1 MSAAEKTSAP
11 ERVRTPA
18 KHPANPAEAPE
29 KRRKTRQRETVFGLV
44 LLVLSVIGICTL
56 VQRGMAFAAAHK
68 NGAAEKAAL
77 TQCILPLTL
86 ADTPSFESPDAL
98 TDEQFLTAA
107 VWAMIADGKLADYP
121 ADAGLCTVPASDVTA
136 AGNARFG
143 TVRQPEHRTVGF
155 HELIRFY
162 YDPDQQCYF
171 LPVQTQYLG
180 NLPEIT
186 ACTAEQDVYRVKA
199 VCRPD
204 QPAWAGTEAPVVKQ
218 AEFVLKRSGGAWR
231 ILSMKTDAPDAD
243 ENAASQALPDEA
255 SGGEQTNQ

>member
-1 MSAAEKTSAP
+1 MSAAENASAA
-11 ERVRTPA
+11 ERARIS
-18 KHPANPAEAPE
+18 ANNTAIPAETLR
-29 KRRKTRQRETVFGLV
+29 KRRKTRRQETVFGLI
-44 LLVLSVIGICTL
+44 LLVLSAVGICTL
-56 VQRGMAFAAAHK
+56 IGRGIAFAAAHQ

-86 ADTPSFESPDAL
+86 ANTPSFESPDAL

-121 ADAGLCTVPASDVTA
+121 ADAGLCTVPASDVAA

-143 TVRQPEHRTVGF
+143 TARQPEYCTIGF
-155 HELIRFY
+155 NELIRFY

-171 LPVQTQYLG
+171 LPVQPQYLG

-186 ACTAEQDVYRVKA
+186 ACSTEKELYRIKA

-204 QPAWAGTEAPVVKQ
+204 QPAWAKTEAPAVGQ
-218 AEFVLKRSGGAWR
+218 AEFVLKRSGSTWR
-231 ILSMKTDAPDAD
+231 ILSLKTDTPDA
-243 ENAASQALPDEA
+243 EQNAAAQSPPDET
-255 SGGEQTNQ
+255 SDGEQNNQ